1 MRFRPGDKVKLNSI
15 NEIKKYGGIYE
26 QYVEFINNNQNK
38 IFVIDRIDQETNSY
52 IFEGV

>member
-26 QYVEFINNNQNK
+26 R
-38 IFVIDRIDQETNSY
+38 RIIKTKY
-52 IFEGV
+52 LL